1 MAPDLSLAGARLV
14 IADRAM
20 GLPVL
25 RTLSLCTCR
34 RHYPGAAPERIVSL
48 ISSRRISLPRG
59 CRVDLRIVLF
69 EACSAFTRVAACTLA
84 LSPIRDTLNR
94 RLQPLRY
101 LHDCSDCFRLER
113 LPGGACTHWKAPP
126 SQRAETI
133 RQLNLSSGE
142 SALDIGCGPGYLC
155 ESMGELVGR
164 HGAVVGI
171 DISTDLIT
179 FCNRRK
185 PSTWLSYAIGDATK
199 IDQADGSFDVV
210 VCTQVAEYV
219 PDVDR
224 ALSEAFRVLKP
235 GGRTVFVATDW
246 DAVVWHSENAE
257 RMALVMK
264 SWEAHCA
271 HPRLPRSMAYRLVN
285 AGFRFDGATVFPIL
299 NLQYDEYVRLIT
311 GYSGFRCAEER
322 RFGW

>member
-1 MAPDLSLAGARLV
+1 MS
-14 IADRAM
+14 
-20 GLPVL
+20 GLEYTKENA
-25 RTLSLCTCR
+25 TLLEKL
-34 RHYPGAAPERIVSL
+34 YL
-48 ISSRRISLPRG
+48 
-59 CRVDLRIVLF
+59 
-69 EACSAFTRVAACTLA
+69 TRDVAA
-84 LSPIRDTLNR
+84 
-94 RLQPLRY
+94 
-101 LHDCSDCFRLER
+101 
-113 LPGGACTHWKAPP
+113 
-126 SQRAETI
+126 QRSETI

-142 SALDIGCGPGYLC
+142 SVLDIGCGPGYLC

-171 DISTDLIT
+171 DISTDLIAL
-179 FCNRRK
+179 CNRRK
-185 PSTWLSYAIGDATK
+185 PSAWLSYAIGDATK

-219 PDVDR
+219 PEVDR
-224 ALSEAFRVLKP
+224 VLSEAFRVLKP
-235 GGRTVFVATDW
+235 GGRTIFVATDW

-299 NLQYDEYVRLIT
+299 NLQYDDESYSKGLSQGIRDFVARKKDVLADDLNEWHGEFERLSEAGRYFFSTNRYI
-311 GYSGFRCAEER
+311 FRASKR
-322 RFGW
+322 AAHAS